1 MAKSKRLK
9 TEVSYFST
17 TPPFNKRH
25 DEKLLKTYSS
35 IFNNAVNFFSK
46 ERVRLPRTKE
56 GDCSDEVAFQ
66 AFVHAFVDD
75 YGVANL
81 LAAIAA
87 NFHDRAEGRHFRACS
102 LESDYGRQRADRHEL
117 IMWAHRIGAI
127 AHEMHADD
135 AKRDIVE

>member
-17 TPPFNKRH
+17 NPPFNKRH
-25 DEKLLKTYSS
+25 DKKLLKTYDS
-35 IFNNAVNFFSK
+35 IFNNAGNFFAK
-46 ERVRLPRTKE
+46 ERVRLPRTEE

-66 AFVHAFVDD
+66 AFVHAFVED

-87 NFHDRAEGRHFRACS
+87 NFHDRVEGRHFRAPS
-102 LESDYGRQRADRHEL
+102 NDLEYDRYRANRHEL

-127 AHEMHADD
+127 AHELHADD

>member
-17 TPPFNKRH
+17 HPPFNKRH
-25 DEKLLKTYSS
+25 DPKLLKTYSS
-35 IFNNAVNFFSK
+35 VFNNAADFFSK
-46 ERVRLPRTKE
+46 ERLRLPSNDGE
-56 GDCSDEVAFQ
+56 CSDEVAFQ
-66 AFVHAFVDD
+66 AFVDAFVED

-87 NFHDRAEGRHFRACS
+87 NFHDRAERHPHFAFDAAVDSDRA
-102 LESDYGRQRADRHEL
+102 RAERHEL
-117 IMWAHRIGAI
+117 IMWANRIGAL
-127 AHEMHADD
+127 AHEIHADD